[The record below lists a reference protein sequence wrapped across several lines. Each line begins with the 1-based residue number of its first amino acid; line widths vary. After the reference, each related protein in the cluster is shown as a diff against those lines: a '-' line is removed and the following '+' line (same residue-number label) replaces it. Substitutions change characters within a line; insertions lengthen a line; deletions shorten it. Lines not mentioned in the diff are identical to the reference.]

1 VKITSVVDIVGGQL
15 QNTPSISFF
24 TQSHTKLKRVKDG
37 DLFISSSL
45 ADIKQAISQGAFGI
59 IYDFDL
65 DIDTLDSEIAWI
77 KVDSIPNAIT
87 KLLRFSLSN
96 KRFNCFSVDTVSYEL
111 LKIFYPNKKEILFLK
126 NDVQKDFEL
135 LNNIDSEL
143 IIISTN
149 QKFLNDIYPTAKTFL
164 IKNYPLKNLTIHSMF
179 ETTFSYKDKFF
190 SKLKLSKLYIDHL
203 LNVLEFCHIESLDA
217 NKLKSFSF
225 MQPIFINLDNEIV
238 DYGRSNKFILTNQ
251 NKTIANQEIEF
262 LYDNF
267 SYGKV
272 YILDGTNLSTNN
284 IYHIIKTKQY
294 NCLYIKG
301 KTPNQILEILEFN
314 KKQET
319 TLFK

>member
-1 VKITSVVDIVGGQL
+1 MKITSVVDIVGGQL
-15 QNTPSISFF
+15 QNSPSISFF

-45 ADIKQAISQGAFGI
+45 TDIKQAIKQGAFGI
-59 IYDFDL
+59 VYDC
-65 DIDTLDSEIAWI
+65 TLDVNILDEEIAWI
-77 KVDSIPNAIT
+77 KVDSISNAII

-96 KRFNCFSVDTVSYEL
+96 KRFNCFNVDIVSYEL

-126 NDVQKDFEL
+126 NDVKKDFEL
-135 LNNIDSEL
+135 LNNIDSEA
-143 IIISTN
+143 IIISSN
-149 QKFLNDIYPTAKTFL
+149 QKFLSDIYPTAKTFL
-164 IKNYPLKNLTIHSMF
+164 IKNYPLKNLTIHSIF
-179 ETTFSYKDKFF
+179 ETTFSYKDKYF

-203 LNVLEFCHIESLDA
+203 LNVLEFCHIENLDT

-238 DYGRSNKFILTNQ
+238 DYGRSNRFILTNQ
-251 NKTIANQEIEF
+251 DKTVANQEIEF

-272 YILDGTNLSTNN
+272 YILDGTNLSTDN

-301 KTPNQILEILEFN
+301 KSPSEILEILEFN